1 MADMDREIGGIRCR
15 EVLARL
21 SDYLDGELPQ
31 AEAARL
37 EAHIRS
43 CDWCERFGGRMGRI
57 VGALRTTLDPPLAV
71 PAPVAA
77 RLTARLRRERER

>member
-1 MADMDREIGGIRCR
+1 MADLDRTVAGIRCR

-21 SDYLDGELPQ
+21 SDYLDGDLSP

-37 EAHIRS
+37 EAHIRG
-43 CDWCERFGGRMGRI
+43 CDWCERFGGRMGRV
-57 VGALRTTLDPPLAV
+57 VGALRTALDPPLEV
-71 PAPVAA
+71 PEPVAA